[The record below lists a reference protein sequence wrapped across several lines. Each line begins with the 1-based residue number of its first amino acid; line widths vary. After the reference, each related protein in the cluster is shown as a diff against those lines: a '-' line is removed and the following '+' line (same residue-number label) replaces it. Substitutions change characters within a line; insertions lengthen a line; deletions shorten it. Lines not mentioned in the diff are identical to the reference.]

1 MTDGTISVLIV
12 DDEPLI
18 RMGLRA
24 LVENEPDLRV
34 VGEAGDGGEALEK
47 CRRLRPEV
55 VILDV
60 RMPRVD
66 GLEVLRSL
74 RSTPGMQDTRV
85 VILTTFEQD
94 DYIMQALQGGASG
107 FLVKD
112 GEPAQLL
119 AAIRSVHGGDAALA
133 PSVTN
138 KVIEQLVRRT
148 PDATDVAGMAS
159 ITEREREVIVLA
171 ARGLT
176 NKEIARELSISV
188 ATVRTHVTRA
198 MFKLDVH
205 DRAQLVALAYRTGLA
220 YGG

>member
-1 MTDGTISVLIV
+1 MTDDTVSVLIV

-24 LVENEPDLRV
+24 LIENEPDLRV
-34 VGEAGDGGEALEK
+34 VGEAGDGTEAAEK
-47 CRRLRPEV
+47 CKRLLPDV

-60 RMPRVD
+60 RMPRMD
-66 GLEVLRSL
+66 GLDVLRTL
-74 RSTPGMQDTRV
+74 STSPATQNIRV
-85 VILTTFEQD
+85 IILTTFEQD
-94 DYIMQALQGGASG
+94 DYIMRALQDGASG

-112 GEPAQLL
+112 GDPGQLL
-119 AAIRSVHGGDAALA
+119 AAIRAVNAGDSALG

-138 KVIEQLVRRT
+138 RVIEQLVRRT
-148 PDATDVAGMAS
+148 PTSTGVPGMSLLTD
-159 ITEREREVIVLA
+159 REREVVVLA

-176 NKEIARELSISV
+176 NKEIARELLISV

-205 DRAQLVALAYRTGLA
+205 DRSQLVALAYRTGIA
-220 YGG
+220 YEG

>member
-1 MTDGTISVLIV
+1 MTDDTISVLIV

-24 LVENEPDLRV
+24 LIENEPDLRV
-34 VGEAGDGGEALEK
+34 VGEAGDGGEAADK
-47 CRRLRPEV
+47 CKRLRPDV

-60 RMPRVD
+60 RMPRMD
-66 GLEVLRSL
+66 GLQVLRILASAPA
-74 RSTPGMQDTRV
+74 TQDTRV
-85 VILTTFEQD
+85 IILTTFEQD

-112 GEPAQLL
+112 GDPELLL
-119 AAIRSVHGGDAALA
+119 AAIRAVHKGDSALA

-138 KVIEQLVRRT
+138 RVIEQLVRRT
-148 PDATDVAGMAS
+148 PDSSDVAGMS
-159 ITEREREVIVLA
+159 TITDREREVVMLA

-205 DRAQLVALAYRTGLA
+205 DRSQLVALAYRTGIA
-220 YGG
+220 YET